1 MDDRQ
6 PRTGNSQQA
15 SRGGVPPQLLAPRF
29 QPEPART
36 RRIVLTSEF
45 YQNVVAGNDHFLIR
59 PIMNIRGEQL
69 RPVPTRARAQ
79 GGSGGLLWAFFP
91 GSLSADHHLLRSCPY
106 GDPGDQ
112 LMIVTPDSKDP
123 PLTVT
128 VLESYPHRVLGTTD
142 KFLQSLMP
150 SYWARLGSVQS
161 FYDHWQHSFGRVFKL
176 TYEPWAWVIRFGD
189 LPKPV
194 VAPVQLKSETK
205 PGLFGRWRHRLKEKR
220 AQELA
225 AAAAARPTAVA
236 VAAAN
241 APLASVD
248 HDHQHLVAAQNNA
261 LACLENAIKARREG
275 RADEGWRM
283 MNVAYRI
290 LNRATREVE

>member
-1 MDDRQ
+1 MNTNSLTVDDRQ
-6 PRTGNSQQA
+6 SRVDNSQKA
-15 SRGGVPPQLLAPRF
+15 SRSAVAPQLLAAKM
-29 QPEPART
+29 QPEPGRM

-45 YQNVVAGNDHFLIR
+45 YQNVLAGNDSFLIR
-59 PIMNIRGEQL
+59 PIMNIRGNEL

-91 GSLSADHHLLRSCPY
+91 GSINSDVHLLRSCPY

-112 LMIVTPDSKDP
+112 LLIVTPDHKDL

-150 SYWARLGSVQS
+150 SYWARLGDVES
-161 FYDHWQHSFGRVFKL
+161 FYDHWQDSFGRIFKL
-176 TYEPWAWVIRFGD
+176 TYEPWAWVIRFGE
-189 LPKPV
+189 LVKPP
-194 VAPVQLKSETK
+194 AAVQLKSETR
-205 PGLFGRWRHRLKEKR
+205 PGLFGRWRHRLKEKKAR
-220 AQELA
+220 EIA
-225 AAAAARPTAVA
+225 AVP
-236 VAAAN
+236 VAAN
-241 APLASVD
+241 TPLVSID
-248 HDHQHLVAAQNNA
+248 HEHQHLVAAQNNA

-275 RADEGWRM
+275 RSDEGWRM

-290 LNRATREVE
+290 LNRAARETD